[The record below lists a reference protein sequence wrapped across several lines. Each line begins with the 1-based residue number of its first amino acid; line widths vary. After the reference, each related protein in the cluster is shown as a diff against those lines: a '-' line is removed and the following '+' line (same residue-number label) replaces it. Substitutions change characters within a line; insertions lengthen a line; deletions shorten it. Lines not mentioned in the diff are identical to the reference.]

1 MPWPLLFLL
10 LLAGS
15 SGRSK
20 VQPPDAKPGDGGG
33 GGGGGG
39 PCQYKTPT
47 MMGFSVPLPAE
58 ATDLTTAEYA
68 AMVRIMKAF
77 NDRLSGKPFITP
89 WKVCNPGDVAKIALV
104 PLDDLGA
111 IAMMVY
117 WEATKSKQSRP
128 WPTEDLEVLE
138 KPPTKNPFDPEA
150 PAIPTADYLVWR
162 IKHYKVVLKQ
172 YLVSN
177 S

>member
-1 MPWPLLFLL
+1 MWPLLFLL
-10 LLAGS
+10 LLAGGGGS
-15 SGRSK
+15 SKG
-20 VQPPDAKPGDGGG
+20 QPPGGKPGGGG

-39 PCQYKTPT
+39 PCQYTTPT
-47 MMGFSVPLPAE
+47 MMGFTVPTATE
-58 ATDLTTAEYA
+58 AADLTTAEYA

-77 NDRLSGKPFITP
+77 NDRLAGKPFITP
-89 WKVCNPGDVAKIALV
+89 WKVCNPTDVATIALV

-117 WEATKSKQSRP
+117 WDATKSKQARP
-128 WPTEDLEVLE
+128 WPTEDLEVLA
-138 KPPTKNPFDPEA
+138 KPPTLNPFNPDA
-150 PAIPTADYLVWR
+150 PPMPTVDYLVWR

-172 YLVSN
+172 YLASN